1 MEAINTVSTYMNMI
15 SCHLTE
21 RVLHY
26 LKVVLIFLVGFIRD
40 NLQMGQNF
48 LLYLLAHTHA
58 QIVGK
63 KNLQREKG
71 GQ

>member
-1 MEAINTVSTYMNMI
+1 MEAISTVSTYRYMI

-40 NLQMGQNF
+40 NLQMRQNF